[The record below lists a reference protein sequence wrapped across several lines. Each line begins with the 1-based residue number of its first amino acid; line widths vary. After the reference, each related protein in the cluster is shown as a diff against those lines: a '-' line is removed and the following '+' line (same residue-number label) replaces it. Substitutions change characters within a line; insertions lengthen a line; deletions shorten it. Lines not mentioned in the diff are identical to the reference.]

1 MVTSNYKKIAV
12 LDFSSNPT
20 NIIDNT
26 KLNYSLNFEP
36 KTLIITISDDPD
48 TSYYSRNIFS
58 IVTPS
63 QIDGR
68 LGKIHYVRDP
78 NTAYCTYDITSF
90 TKNELTWKKSY
101 GTGCYHLMITHI
113 IAIG

>member
-20 NIIDNT
+20 NIIGNT

-36 KTLIITISDDPD
+36 KTLIITFADNPD
-48 TSYYSRNIFS
+48 MNYYSTNIFS

-63 QIDGR
+63 QIDGS

-78 NTAYCTYDITSF
+78 NTAFCTYNITSF
-90 TKNELTWKKSY
+90 TKNELTWKESY
-101 GTGCYHLMITHI
+101 RTGCYYLMITHI